1 MTIAGAVILAAIAG
15 TLHWK
20 KYAPRFVAW
29 LLFLVGLGAATE
41 IMKYVGAFTKMSIKG
56 VGIITLI
63 AIVTGIVFYAEAVKR
78 HGIHRVRTPIV
89 AVLLGVSLISMG
101 GSIGH
106 AVQQANKTGGKNVD
120 KSVTTTFKDK
130 GKG

>member
-1 MTIAGAVILAAIAG
+1 MTIAGAAILALIAG

-29 LLFLVGLGAATE
+29 LLLLAGIGLSAT
-41 IMKYVGAFTKMSIKG
+41 ILGYIGVFANMTILG
-56 VGIITLI
+56 VGVLTAVL
-63 AIVTGIVFYAEAVKR
+63 IVTGITFYAEAVKR

-89 AVLLGVSLISMG
+89 AVLLGVAIASVG
-101 GSIGH
+101 GPIGH
-106 AVQQANKTGGKNVD
+106 AVHNANQTGGKNVD
-120 KSVTTTFKDK
+120 KSVTTLFNTH